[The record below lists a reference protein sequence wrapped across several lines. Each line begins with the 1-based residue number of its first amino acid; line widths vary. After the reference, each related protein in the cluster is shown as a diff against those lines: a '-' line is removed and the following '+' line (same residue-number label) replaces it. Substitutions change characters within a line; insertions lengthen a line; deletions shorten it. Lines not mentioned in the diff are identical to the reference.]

1 MIYTKAFAAFHLHIH
16 KQVFKNPYEVVTV
29 LLIQT
34 MGAMVPSIPVCL
46 NTAVER
52 AAQEQRL
59 DTLLELH
66 NITSTFGHSL
76 ETAMLPHLGLC
87 IDSSSMTPRLER
99 GCSNVQC
106 FLFDV
111 FFAPGENN
119 LLKVNEL
126 VCALYDPY
134 KSYQLQ
140 YGELE
145 EAHLLIQISA
155 VPLVRRCTQTHDHSC
170 DTFLFSASVFCTD
183 AALFL
188 LSLGTR

>member
-1 MIYTKAFAAFHLHIH
+1 MIYSKEFAALCLHIH
-16 KQVFKNPYEVVTV
+16 EQVFKNPYEVVTV

-34 MGAMVPSIPVCL
+34 IGAMVPSIPVCL

-87 IDSSSMTPRLER
+87 MDSSFMTPHLER
-99 GCSNVQC
+99 GCSTIQC

-155 VPLVRRCTQTHDHSC
+155 VPLVRHHMQTHD
-170 DTFLFSASVFCTD
+170 DTYLVSASIFCID

>member
-1 MIYTKAFAAFHLHIH
+1 M
-16 KQVFKNPYEVVTV
+16 
-29 LLIQT
+29 
-34 MGAMVPSIPVCL
+34 C
-46 NTAVER
+46 
-52 AAQEQRL
+52 
-59 DTLLELH
+59 
-66 NITSTFGHSL
+66 
-76 ETAMLPHLGLC
+76 
-87 IDSSSMTPRLER
+87 
-99 GCSNVQC
+99 
-106 FLFDV
+106 

-155 VPLVRRCTQTHDHSC
+155 VPLVRHYTQTHNRRC
-170 DTFLFSASVFCTD
+170 DAFLFSAPVFCTH

-188 LSLGTR
+188 LSSGTR

>member
-1 MIYTKAFAAFHLHIH
+1 M
-16 KQVFKNPYEVVTV
+16 

-34 MGAMVPSIPVCL
+34 LGAMVPSIPVCL
-46 NTAVER
+46 STAVER

-76 ETAMLPHLGLC
+76 ETAMLPHLGLGM
-87 IDSSSMTPRLER
+87 DSSSMTPHLER
-99 GCSNVQC
+99 GCSNIQC

-111 FFAPGENN
+111 FFAPGESN

-155 VPLVRRCTQTHDHSC
+155 VPLVRPYTQTHDHSC
-170 DTFLFSASVFCTD
+170 DSFLFSASIFCTD

-188 LSLGTR
+188 LSLGTRRGDRLRGRDESLRW

>member
-1 MIYTKAFAAFHLHIH
+1 MIYNTEFAALCLHIH
-16 KQVFKNPYEVVTV
+16 EQVFKNPYEVVTV

-59 DTLLELH
+59 DTLLELY

-87 IDSSSMTPRLER
+87 MDSSFMTAHLER
-99 GCSNVQC
+99 GCSTIQC

-145 EAHLLIQISA
+145 QAHLLIQISA
-155 VPLVRRCTQTHDHSC
+155 VPLVRHYTQTHDN
-170 DTFLFSASVFCTD
+170 TYLVSASIFCTD